1 MWDSIVQAFNSAV
14 IQLEANVYWLTL
26 SYLLFSEFGAPLP
39 IPGNFVL
46 VAGGFLLGR
55 QGDLPIWLMGLA
67 ILALIPGAVTMFWIG
82 RRGGLPLLNRIGPK
96 IGLSQRRRDRIVG
109 WLERRAVLGLIV
121 IRVLPTFRLGTTLIP
136 GALGMPWP
144 RFALGM
150 GCGLVAW
157 VITYMGLGY
166 AMGLFS

>member
-14 IQLEANVYWLTL
+14 TQLEANVYWLTL
-26 SYLLFSEFGAPLP
+26 SYLFLSEFGAPLP

-46 VAGGFLLGR
+46 VASGYLLGR
-55 QGDLPIWLMGLA
+55 QNEIPILLMALA
-67 ILALIPGAVTMFWIG
+67 ILALVPGATTMFWIG

-109 WLERRAVLGLIV
+109 WLERRAVLGLII
-121 IRVLPTFRLGTTLIP
+121 IRVLPTFRLGTTIIP

-144 RFALGM
+144 RYALGM
-150 GCGLVAW
+150 GSGLVAW

-166 AMGLFS
+166 AIGLLS